1 MSQNYLLEI
10 GLEEIPAHVVTPSI
24 NQLVERMTS
33 FLKEN
38 RLSFDKIEAYS
49 TPRRLALKVIGLAD
63 KQEDIEE
70 LAKGPAKKI
79 AYDKDGNW
87 SKAAQG
93 FARGQGVSV
102 DELFFQELKGVEYV
116 YVKNSL
122 PASPQKKY

>member
-102 DELFFQELKGVEYV
+102 DELFFQE
-116 YVKNSL
+116 
-122 PASPQKKY
+122 

>member
-49 TPRRLALKVIGLAD
+49 TPRRLAPRLSVLPTSKKTSRNWLKVLQKRLPMTKTATGRKPPKDSHAD
-63 KQEDIEE
+63 K
-70 LAKGPAKKI
+70 A
-79 AYDKDGNW
+79 
-87 SKAAQG
+87 
-93 FARGQGVSV
+93 
-102 DELFFQELKGVEYV
+102 
-116 YVKNSL
+116 
-122 PASPQKKY
+122 